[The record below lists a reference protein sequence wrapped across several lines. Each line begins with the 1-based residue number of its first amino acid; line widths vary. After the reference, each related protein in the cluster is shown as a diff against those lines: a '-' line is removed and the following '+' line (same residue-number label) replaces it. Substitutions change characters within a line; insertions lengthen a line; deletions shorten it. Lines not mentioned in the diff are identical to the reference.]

1 MKNNEFDWRTN
12 MENLVG
18 KRFDML
24 EVIEFVERTPHRQNI
39 WKCKC
44 DCGKIKNRYEQ
55 SLKDTSHYHSCG
67 CYSKKY
73 LIAGDSERC
82 SKAGKQRAKVR
93 NIDGINVDML
103 DNSKNISTNTSG
115 HKGISWS
122 NSAHKWHV
130 FVGYKSYRC
139 NLAYVEDFDDA
150 IKIRDAAVQAIK
162 DGTFEDFFYDLRGF
176 RIEEKLQQ
184 QIKKKRN

>member
-1 MKNNEFDWRTN
+1 

-24 EVIEFVERTPHRQNI
+24 EVIEFVERTHHRQNI
-39 WKCKC
+39 WRCKC
-44 DCGKIKNRYEQ
+44 DCGNVINRYEQ
-55 SLKDTSHYHSCG
+55 SLKDKDHYHSCG

-82 SKAGKQRAKVR
+82 RKAGKQRAKVR
-93 NIDGINVDML
+93 NVDGINVDML

-130 FVGYKSYRC
+130 FIGYKNYRC

-150 IKIRDAAVQAIK
+150 IKIRDTAVQSIK
-162 DGTFEDFFYDLRGF
+162 DGTFEDFFYQLRGF
-176 RIEEKLQQ
+176 RIEEKLQKLE
-184 QIKKKRN
+184 KKKNK

>member
-1 MKNNEFDWRTN
+1 MDD
-12 MENLVG
+12 LVG

-24 EVIEFVERTPHRQNI
+24 EVIEFVERTSYSDNV

-44 DCGKIKNRYEQ
+44 DCGKIINRNQKTLE
-55 SLKDTSHYHSCG
+55 DATHYHSCG

-73 LIAGDSERC
+73 LTAGNSERC

-93 NIDGINVDML
+93 NIDGVNVDML

-122 NSAHKWHV
+122 KSAHKWHV

-150 IKIRDAAVQAIK
+150 IKLRDVAVQAIK
-162 DGTFEDFFYDLRGF
+162 DGTFEDFFYQLRGF
-176 RIEEKLQQ
+176 RIEEKIQK
-184 QIKKKRN
+184 QIKKKRK

>member
-1 MKNNEFDWRTN
+1 MSIFSTSQFE
-12 MENLVG
+12 
-18 KRFDML
+18 
-24 EVIEFVERTPHRQNI
+24 
-39 WKCKC
+39 
-44 DCGKIKNRYEQ
+44 KILN
-55 SLKDTSHYHSCG
+55 T
-67 CYSKKY
+67 
-73 LIAGDSERC
+73 I
-82 SKAGKQRAKVR
+82 
-93 NIDGINVDML
+93 
-103 DNSKNISTNTSG
+103 SKNISTNTSG